1 MRDMITSSGVG
12 DKACGDILDR
22 LQLEAVRRNVQQYC
36 KLIYAS
42 LLHVSCLLM
51 TCVVFD
57 R

>member
-42 LLHVSCLLM
+42 LLHVS
-51 TCVVFD
+51 
-57 R
+57 